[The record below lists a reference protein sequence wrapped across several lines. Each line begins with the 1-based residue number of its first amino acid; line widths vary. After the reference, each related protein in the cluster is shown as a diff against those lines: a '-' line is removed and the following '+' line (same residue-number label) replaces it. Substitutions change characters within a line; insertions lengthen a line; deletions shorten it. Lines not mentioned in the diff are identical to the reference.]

1 MAKQGHSEE
10 EILPVF
16 AGSRVGG
23 QGRGLPASRAGHL
36 LPPGRLKTTSQLS
49 GVVPGQ
55 IPQKLE
61 LATENQKL
69 FRQPS
74 PR

>member
-16 AGSRVGG
+16 AGSRVGDRVEVCRQAG
-23 QGRGLPASRAGHL
+23 AGHL

-49 GVVPGQ
+49 GVGPGQ
-55 IPQKLE
+55 IPRKLE

-69 FRQPS
+69 FRRPS